1 MRCRKRA
8 LLVLALC
15 LPLGLWLL
23 FRASVSGLGLPPSLP
38 TVRCTASA
46 NASAW
51 FSARYDAAA
60 GPLLTGPLPGSFSL
74 LAAGFTCPL
83 PPSLPHG
90 TQGGEGLRAAGAD
103 AARPCL
109 CSPRPCRAPPAS
121 SHSGPYSR
129 SSLPS
134 PRPRMGVC
142 GIRPT
147 AGRVPWWETQG
158 G

>member
-60 GPLLTGPLPGSFSL
+60 GPLLTGPAHELSPDVVHWWLVSGARGGAWVSPGL
-74 LAAGFTCPL
+74 LQPAGSRFYVPV
-83 PPSLPHG
+83 
-90 TQGGEGLRAAGAD
+90 
-103 AARPCL
+103 
-109 CSPRPCRAPPAS
+109 APQ
-121 SHSGPYSR
+121 
-129 SSLPS
+129 PS
-134 PRPRMGVC
+134 PRHP
-142 GIRPT
+142 
-147 AGRVPWWETQG
+147 GRRRASCRWG
-158 G
+158 